1 MIKDPKQ
8 VSEDLDVS
16 INDLNETLEELRPY
30 LAMDG
35 GDIQVVGIKG
45 LSVFVSLAGACDGC
59 SQAGMTLQYG
69 VEELFKNKIHP
80 DIEVVPMP
88 SEFD

>member
-8 VSEDLDVS
+8 VSKDLDVC
-16 INDLNETLEELRPY
+16 IDDLNTTLEELRPY

-35 GDIQVVGIKG
+35 GDIQVVGMDG
-45 LSVFVSLAGACDGC
+45 LSVFVRLVGACEGC

-69 VEELFKNKIHP
+69 VEDLFRNKIHP
-80 DIEVVPMP
+80 DIEVVPIY
-88 SEFD
+88 EDLD